1 MLINAHTLDLA
12 FRGFKTV
19 YSDAF
24 DAAPSHKGEVAM
36 TVASSSRDETYGWL
50 GQFPQLREWIGPRV
64 ISNLAAHGFTIKN
77 RKFES
82 TVSISRDDFSDDKLG
97 LFKPTFSEM
106 GYLARHHPEELVF
119 GLLASGFTSP
129 CFDGQNFFDAD
140 HPQID
145 REKNTIS
152 VSNFQDGAETPW
164 FLLDTS
170 RAVKPLIWQER
181 ENYEFTAMIDSANPH
196 VFMNDEYI
204 FGVRARVNA
213 GFGLWQLGFGS
224 KATLNA
230 ANYGA
235 ARSAMMNF
243 RADGGRILGIQP
255 TTLVVPPSLESDA
268 LKLLNSEFGAGG
280 ETNQWKGTAKL
291 IVTPFLG
298 E

>member
-1 MLINAHTLDLA
+1 MLINAQTLDLA

-145 REKNTIS
+145 REQNTIS

-181 ENYEFTAMIDSANPH
+181 ENYEFTAMINSANPH
-196 VFMNDEYI
+196 VFINDEYI

>member
-1 MLINAHTLDLA
+1 MLINANTLDLA

>member
-1 MLINAHTLDLA
+1 MLINAQTLDLA

-145 REKNTIS
+145 REQNTIS

-196 VFMNDEYI
+196 VFINDEYI